1 MKNIYSCFSV
11 FLLMTSVVLFGGCS
25 DSDKISE
32 KIIEYENG
40 VNITPSEGVNLYG
53 FIGDEDHNPISGV
66 VVSDGFSSTVTNE
79 KGVYEMVRNEKSTLV
94 YYSTPSDYEVNVESS
109 AVCMASFYQSII
121 ADKERYDFKL
131 TRLINEENDFTLLC
145 IGDPQV
151 KEEAQIQR
159 FRDEI
164 MDDIKDLKAVSS
176 KPIYA
181 IAMGDMVHDKPNLLE
196 SMKIAIGSVGIPVFT
211 IIGNHDKVASLDSD
225 EPRNA
230 DLFCKTYGPL
240 NYSFDRG
247 NVHFVC
253 LDNVLYTDASSYSAG
268 FTDEQVEWLKS
279 DLQYVSKSKMIVLS
293 YHMPMR
299 NSNNI
304 VIRNKTRILEQFE
317 GFAGVHLMCGHTHY
331 NDNFEMSSPISAYE
345 HIHAASCGAWWK
357 SVINGDGT
365 PNGYAVYEI
374 SGSQMNSW
382 YYKAAK
388 FDKSHQFRLHWG
400 DTVFGAVNGG
410 YSYGKPNYTLIAN
423 VWNADDSWVMEVY
436 LDGVLKGSMK
446 KLAIKKDA
454 WSMGYHIGMLDLS
467 TSTYTTTTNHLYYYN
482 VKDSYTDLKVVIKDR
497 FGNVYEETKVVTT
510 LDTAEKYLN

>member
-1 MKNIYSCFSV
+1 MKKIYNYFSILLLVTTIILLNSCN
-11 FLLMTSVVLFGGCS
+11 
-25 DSDKISE
+25 DKDKISE
-32 KIIEYENG
+32 EIAEYENG
-40 VNITPSEGVNLYG
+40 VIITPSENINLYG
-53 FIGDEDHNPISGV
+53 FIGDENHNPIPGV
-66 VVSDGFSSTVTNE
+66 IVSDGFSSTITNE
-79 KGVYEMVRNEKSTLV
+79 DGIYEIIRNEKATLV
-94 YYSTPSDYEVNVESS
+94 YYSTPSDYEINTESS
-109 AVCMASFYQSII
+109 TVSMASFYQHITS
-121 ADKERYDFKL
+121 DKERYDFKL
-131 TRLINEENDFTLLC
+131 KRLNNNESDFTLLC

-164 MDDIKDLKAVSS
+164 MNDIKDLKASSS

-196 SMKIAIGSVGIPVFT
+196 PMKITIGSVGIPVFT
-211 IIGNHDKVASLDSD
+211 IVGNHDKVASENSY

-230 DLFCKTYGPL
+230 DLFSKTYGPL

-247 NVHFVC
+247 NVHFIC
-253 LDNVLYTDASSYSAG
+253 LDNVLFTDDSNYSAG

-279 DLQYVSKSKMIVLS
+279 DLQYVPKSKMIILS

-304 VIRNKTRILEQFE
+304 VIRNKTRILEQLE
-317 GFAGVHLMCGHTHY
+317 DYANVHLMCGHTHY
-331 NDNFEMSSPISAYE
+331 NDNFEISSPISAYE

-374 SGSQMNSW
+374 SNTGMNNW

-400 DTVFGAVNGG
+400 DTVFGTINDG
-410 YSYGKPNYTLIAN
+410 YSYGKPNYTLIGN
-423 VWNADDSWVMEVY
+423 IWNADDSWIIEVY
-436 LDGVLKGSMK
+436 LDGVLKGNMK

-454 WSMGYHIGMLDLS
+454 WSMGYHIGTLNLS

-482 VKDSYTDLKVVIKDR
+482 VKDSYKDLKVVAKDR
-497 FGNVYEETKVVTT
+497 FGNIYEETNVITT
-510 LDTAEKYLN
+510 LDTAERYLY